1 MLCAVWIF
9 VVFFKKHD
17 VIFLIYVYCI
27 FDYLRLVN
35 VVCIFDFLA
44 ITKDTG
50 DFS

>member
-9 VVFFKKHD
+9 VVFLYKHV

-44 ITKDTG
+44 ITKGTG